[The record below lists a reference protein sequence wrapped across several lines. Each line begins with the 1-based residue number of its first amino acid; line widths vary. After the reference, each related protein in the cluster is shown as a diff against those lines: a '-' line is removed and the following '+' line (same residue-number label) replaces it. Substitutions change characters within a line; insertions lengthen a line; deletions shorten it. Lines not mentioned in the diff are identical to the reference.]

1 MDREKKRRNKTD
13 NNLEPHGITE
23 LIQMWPKNVD
33 QVDRMVLE
41 HFPQGSVNCDLIHLQ
56 HCDWRV
62 LARACACA
70 CRVAYHV
77 AWRISPTLSW
87 NVLVKLL
94 IMPTMNVE
102 LFSKRLRRLPS
113 STELVKLPHIFS

>member
-1 MDREKKRRNKTD
+1 MDREKKKRRNKTD
-13 NNLEPHGITE
+13 NNLETHGITE

-41 HFPQGSVNCDLIHLQ
+41 HFPQGSVVLNCDLIHLQ

-62 LARACACA
+62 LARACASA

-77 AWRISPTLSW
+77 AWRVSPTSSW
-87 NVLVKLL
+87 TCL
-94 IMPTMNVE
+94 
-102 LFSKRLRRLPS
+102 
-113 STELVKLPHIFS
+113 